1 MWVTVVWLGFS
12 VGPLAWDQDLSLE
25 HELTFWWV
33 TMLSLDTGGRG
44 LVLFQFGMPGFVDS
58 PQEALPFMWSEWR
71 VGEGRRGGKGG
82 ETVVGVQ
89 NKKFKND
96 FQRVLLNTKT
106 MKYNSHN
113 HLIFK

>member
-1 MWVTVVWLGFS
+1 MWVTVVWLVFS

-44 LVLFQFGMPGFVDS
+44 LVLLQFGLPGFVDS

-71 VGEGRRGGKGG
+71 VGEGERRGGREEKLWLVCRIKNLKM
-82 ETVVGVQ
+82 T
-89 NKKFKND
+89 FKES
-96 FQRVLLNTKT
+96 F
-106 MKYNSHN
+106 
-113 HLIFK
+113 